1 LFCFNREFLGILN
14 AIINYRNFIIYIN
27 KSEKPIIIPRNTRL
41 NIIYNYNKEGCYS
54 YILVLKT
61 KEAKTYRILKHLESI
76 DNPIILENNIP
87 FYKFA
92 LNINIIIF
100 KNV

>member
-1 LFCFNREFLGILN
+1 VV
-14 AIINYRNFIIYIN
+14 YIN
-27 KSEKPIIIPRNTRL
+27 KLEKPIIIPKNTRL
-41 NIIYNYNKEGCYS
+41 NIIRDYNKEGCYS

-61 KEAKTYRILKHLESI
+61 KKVKTCGTLEHLKSI
-76 DNPIILENNIP
+76 DNPIILENSMP

-92 LNINIIIF
+92 LGIGITIP